1 MHFVYLLYSKSSDK
15 FYVGSTS
22 DLGQRLQSH
31 NDKRNKSTVYGAP
44 WKLVYYEAYG
54 NRLAALDR
62 ERKLKNHG
70 KGIAELKKR
79 IAIREQKGAG

>member
-1 MHFVYLLYSKSSDK
+1 MHFVYLLYSKSAHT
-15 FYVGSTS
+15 FYVGSTTN
-22 DLGQRLQSH
+22 LEQRLQSH
-31 NDKRNKSTVYGAP
+31 NDKRNPSTIHGVP

-70 KGIAELKKR
+70 KGISELKKR
-79 IAIREQKGAG
+79 ISIREQKGAG